1 MLAQNTRSTGL
12 QRYSLLF
19 IWFSLYIVFMQESY
33 ERFLKYTSDLKSR
46 EKTGLLVKNE
56 AILSIALVYPNSYEV
71 AMANLGYQS
80 LYRLLNTAP
89 GVRCE
94 RACYYSEFPTI
105 TRTIESAERLTHF
118 DIIAFS
124 ISFEPDY
131 LNVIRILRNSGLDL
145 YAEKRHELDPLV
157 LAGGT
162 ATFINPVPLAPFTD
176 IFFLG
181 EVDPHIHFML
191 QQIKDGIDQKS
202 DKKSIIENLAKETY
216 IHAPHIDGKQG
227 KKVTVASAPASITP
241 QYSSIV
247 TPGSHFENMFLVE
260 VGRGCGRRC
269 RFCAASHIY
278 HPLRFFSKELILETI
293 EKNIHDTDKVG
304 LVGAALCDLPD
315 ITGLCDQLVQK
326 GYKLGLSSFRFETI
340 SDNFLNV
347 LKKADVSTITL
358 APEAGTVRLRKIIN
372 KPISDAVIAH
382 AFEKIAGSEISTIK
396 LYFLV
401 GLPFEAE
408 SDIQGIIDF
417 VLNARSILDDH
428 SKHRKSLT
436 VSVNAFIP
444 KPFTPFQWC
453 RMADIKYLKKV
464 RRKIDAGLSNRPGIQ
479 VTRKNARSEMMQA
492 IIALGDDTISDDL
505 VSLADAEITQQE
517 FIQRHE
523 SIALS
528 AKEMASPLPWDFID
542 YRVTKERLWR
552 SWISSEAMRPR

>member
-1 MLAQNTRSTGL
+1 
-12 QRYSLLF
+12 
-19 IWFSLYIVFMQESY
+19 MQESY
-33 ERFLKYTSDLKSR
+33 ERFLKYTAGLKSR
-46 EKTGLLVKNE
+46 EKTGLQIRDE

-94 RACYYSEFPTI
+94 RVCYYDAFPTT
-105 TRTIESAERLTHF
+105 TRSIESAGRLTHF

-131 LNVIRILRNSGLDL
+131 LNVIRILRNSGLDP
-145 YAEKRHELDPLV
+145 YAKKRHELDPVV

-181 EVDPHIHFML
+181 EVDSHIQSML
-191 QQIKDGIDQKS
+191 QKIKDGIDQKRG
-202 DKKSIIENLAKETY
+202 KKAIIANLAKEAY
-216 IHAPHIDGKQG
+216 IYAPHIDGVKRE
-227 KKVTVASAPASITP
+227 KASVANAPGSIAP

-247 TPGSHFENMFLVE
+247 TPDSHFENMFLVE

-315 ITGLCDQLVQK
+315 ITGLCNQLVNK

-340 SDNFLNV
+340 SEHFLNV
-347 LKKADVSTITL
+347 LKKAGVSTITL
-358 APEAGTVRLRKIIN
+358 APEAGTFRLRKIIN

-401 GLPFEAE
+401 GLPFEE
-408 SDIQGIIDF
+408 EGDIEGIIDF
-417 VLNARSILDDH
+417 VLNARSILNDH
-428 SKHRKSLT
+428 SKHRKSIT

-453 RMADIKYLKKV
+453 RMADVKYLKKA
-464 RRKIDAGLSNRPGIQ
+464 RRKIDAVLSNQPGIQ
-479 VTRKNARSEMMQA
+479 VNRKNARSEMMQA
-492 IIALGDDTISDDL
+492 IIALGDHTISDDL
-505 VSLADAEITQQE
+505 VSLADSEITQQE
-517 FIQRHE
+517 FVQRYK
-523 SIALS
+523 SIALE
-528 AKEMASPLPWDFID
+528 AKDQTSPLPWDFID
-542 YRVTKERLWR
+542 YRVSKERLWR
-552 SWISSEAMRPR
+552 SWMSSGSMIAPIES